1 MPIEH
6 WMVFG
11 TFAEQRH
18 FEYPAPGTYNGVIIN
33 ANMAAHAPEGL
44 AAFLLERT
52 AGMKYIIDPLT
63 HAFQHDT
70 FAVMDK
76 EGNLKSSIEG
86 LALAYGEP
94 VKSRVGKT
102 PLQPK
107 HLSNRDALRDFVKC
121 CLEFQSSQLKER
133 MAVSKVA
140 KYLDTT
146 TEFHPYALVAPYFYL
161 TESTLDDWLP
171 LNIRAAKVAIELNVS
186 SASKRFVSVV
196 VSQGILTNPKAR
208 DKVIAAYAG
217 LDVDGCLLWVDAL
230 DEQSAGGAELSGML
244 ALARGLRKGGARD
257 VLNVH
262 GGYFSIL
269 AAGALGSGAL
279 TGVAHG
285 PEFGEYREVVPVGG
299 GIPIARYYIPLLH
312 ARVRY
317 RDALRIFRAAGSLQN
332 ANAFHSQVCNC
343 DECVSAIEGD
353 PANFQRFGDGTVKS
367 VRRRYGIVRIEFPTT
382 ETKLHCLRHYLQR
395 KKREYDA
402 AQGASKKTL
411 LGNLEDGENAYKDLA
426 GLDAVAHLR
435 LWRSVLSEADKA

>member
-1 MPIEH
+1 MPVEH

-18 FEYPAPGTYNGVIIN
+18 FEYPAPGTYSGVIIN

-76 EGNLKSSIEG
+76 EGHLKSSIEG
-86 LALAYGEP
+86 LALAYNEP
-94 VKSRVGKT
+94 VAPLVGRS

-107 HLSNRDALRDFVKC
+107 HLSRPDVFEGFVRRCLDF
-121 CLEFQSSQLKER
+121 QAHQLKER
-133 MAVSKVA
+133 MEESKVA
-140 KYLDTT
+140 KYLGDT

-161 TESTLDDWLP
+161 TESTLEDWLP
-171 LNIRAAKVAIELNVS
+171 VNVRAARFANDLNDRS
-186 SASKRFVSVV
+186 RSKRFVSVV
-196 VSQGILTNPKAR
+196 VSQGVVTSLRAR
-208 DKVIAAYAG
+208 NKVIAAYSD
-217 LDVDGCLLWVDAL
+217 LDIDGCLLWVDAL
-230 DEQSAGGAELSGML
+230 DEQAAGGAELEGILSL
-244 ALARGLRKGGARD
+244 AKGLRQGGVRD
-257 VLNVH
+257 VLNMH

-269 AAGALGSGAL
+269 AAGSLGNGAL

-317 RDALRIFRAAGSLQN
+317 RDALRIFRTAGWLNSAA
-332 ANAFHSQVCNC
+332 AFHEAVCNC
-343 DECVSAIEGD
+343 DECRDAIDGD
-353 PANFQRFGDGTVKS
+353 AANFQRFGDGTVKS
-367 VRRRYGIVRIEFPTT
+367 VRRRHGIVRIEFPTT
-382 ETKLHCLRHYLQR
+382 ETKLRCLRHYLQR
-395 KKREYDA
+395 KKHEYDA
-402 AQGASKKTL
+402 TQAADRDSL
-411 LGNLEDGENAYKDLA
+411 LRNLQDGEDRYKELA

-435 LWRSVLSEADKA
+435 LWRSVLSAEDEA